1 MANKYKRRIL
11 FIAASN
17 CRFGEF
23 ALKNYETEALRTK
36 NCLSFDKRK
45 S

>member
-17 CRFGEF
+17 F